1 MVQHGKPQAIPMI
14 QEKYNFFHQWRP
26 LYVSE
31 VLQQALGVVDGWV
44 ELMVRV
50 LPLAV

>member
-1 MVQHGKPQAIPMI
+1 M
-14 QEKYNFFHQWRP
+14 
-26 LYVSE
+26 SE

-50 LPLAV
+50 LPLTVQILPAQRAAVTARGEKSGE